1 MLHITAQLRALW
13 TFVRQ
18 DPAFTN
24 ALLKAGATVVGALLT
39 WLILR
44 RILKSAEK
52 RVQRIAFFNSNPRL
66 FGLIRLA
73 AFYVLFLVAG
83 NIIINLFYL
92 HIVDEIFY
100 AACLLLIAVP
110 VKRFADILINYL
122 EKEVASKTETKAD
135 NIVFSL
141 LNKLSGVI
149 IYTTAVILALDTLGI
164 NIVPFVAGAGV
175 AGLAIGFAAKDTLSN
190 MIAGVL
196 LIVDR
201 PFEIGDRIEVWSA
214 PAGSSTW
221 GDVLDIGLRATRI
234 RTTDN
239 IVVTIPN
246 NEIMNRDIVNYTILS
261 TRIRVRI
268 NIGIAYSADIR
279 QAKDT
284 LVAVAREIPWVS
296 ASPAPKVVVRN
307 FGESAIGLQLRVWI
321 DDARKRMD
329 TISEI
334 TDRVKTA
341 FDRRGIEIP
350 YPKRE
355 IIIQRR
361 QDTAGQRQE
370 PDIKIKP

>member
-135 NIVFSL
+135 NIVFGL

-149 IYTTAVILALDTLGI
+149 IYSTAVILALDTLGI

-361 QDTAGQRQE
+361 QDTAGQRRE
-370 PDIKIKP
+370 PDTK